1 MSKLN
6 ELKVIFKNKVV
17 SFSIGADIIAI
28 YVNNIEELAGE
39 LFILGNI
46 ASSSTVNDWAEGV
59 FCGVAWN
66 KITDFMVFDTQEIY
80 TEAMEKSRDFS
91 NEEQ

>member
-6 ELKVIFKNKVV
+6 ELKAIFKNKVV
-17 SFSIGADIIAI
+17 SFSVGADVLAI

-46 ASSSTVNDWAEGV
+46 ASSSTTNDWAEGV
-59 FCGVAWN
+59 FCGISWN
-66 KITDFMVFDTQEIY
+66 KASHFLVFSSEDEY
-80 TEAMEKSRDFS
+80 NNAMKKSKTL
-91 NEEQ
+91 